1 MKDRSYFIEA
11 ALRYEELLE
20 SGQIISLD
28 AFVTQEPPEV
38 REELRAFLEF
48 NLTLGELDEPAV
60 LSPTEEA
67 AAGRVMALTRAAWER
82 ELLGEPAQ
90 NLTDLR
96 KSQQITVGRLARQLT
111 LPVDLLA
118 RLERGKVRVATIPER
133 LIERLA
139 EALQTTSSVIRAA
152 LLAPPPISAN
162 VRLNAEDGIVE
173 PEEMI
178 VSFAQAFADSAPTE
192 EEYAA
197 WADTLSSARR

>member
-1 MKDRSYFIEA
+1 GPI
-11 ALRYEELLE
+11 
-20 SGQIISLD
+20 
-28 AFVTQEPPEV
+28 
-38 REELRAFLEF
+38 
-48 NLTLGELDEPAV
+48 
-60 LSPTEEA
+60 
-67 AAGRVMALTRAAWER
+67 
-82 ELLGEPAQ
+82 Q

-96 KSQQITVGRLARQLT
+96 KARHMTVGRLARHLK

-139 EALQTTSSVIRAA
+139 GALQTTSSVIRAA

-162 VRLNAEDGIVE
+162 ARLNAEDGIVE
-173 PEEMI
+173 PEEPV
-178 VSFAQAFADSAPTE
+178 VSFAQAFADSAPTD